1 MVEFGQIYWCMTKC
15 LDSQLLQIVEK
26 ISYHGKHDFFDGLA
40 EVVVPV
46 GDGVLSGG
54 EVRAD
59 EANGRAQVPE
69 ADGDGALVA
78 GGAAHPG
85 LDAVD
90 RDIRD
95 LDEKNEAK

>member
-26 ISYHGKHDFFDGLA
+26 NSYHGKHDFFDGLA

-95 LDEKNEAK
+95 LDGNNEAK

>member
-1 MVEFGQIYWCMTKC
+1 MTKC

-69 ADGDGALVA
+69 ADGDSALVA
-78 GGAAHPG
+78 GGTAHPS

>member
-1 MVEFGQIYWCMTKC
+1 M
-15 LDSQLLQIVEK
+15 LRK
-26 ISYHGKHDFFDGLA
+26 ISYHGEHDFFDGLA

-90 RDIRD
+90 HDVRD
-95 LDEKNEAK
+95 LDENIDAK